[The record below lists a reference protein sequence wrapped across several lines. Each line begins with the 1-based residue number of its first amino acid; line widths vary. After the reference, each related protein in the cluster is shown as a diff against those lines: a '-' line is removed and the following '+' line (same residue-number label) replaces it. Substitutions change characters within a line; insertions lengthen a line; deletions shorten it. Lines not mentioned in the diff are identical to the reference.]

1 MCTQKKKLIQRIF
14 LLRKMNISDDMNEVS
29 IKFPSW
35 KEIANE
41 YCKCE
46 LGTETSHSIITIID
60 SKFEL
65 IQSLI
70 DSNHPAVALK
80 ILADAEGSYVKG
92 KSYESIIEYLE
103 NTKLGV
109 NEFQTIYSTKEQ
121 KYIFVGNTLS
131 SIIGIEPDEFTIE
144 SFLGF
149 AQDNFI
155 HPEDLPHVV
164 RYAGIAYTV
173 LCLPCFTFK
182 VNQDHYKVK
191 FRSLFP
197 KSRIESIQKQIL
209 SIEKKSFLT
218 INESQSDLTFPNLH
232 FDFWSVRTD
241 DVSDIVSARFVSD
254 FTQTEQMNCIAFILN
269 AALLN
274 FPIKYLMLLHERQY
288 TDRNKDVAVN
298 VNNQIRENT
307 GLKSNITE
315 QQVGDYFSKTIRK
328 KIGETFN
335 KWSQSIGRENP
346 LSEPQAIHQA
356 QKLGLLPIPDKIKA
370 LIYSRVGE

>member
-1 MCTQKKKLIQRIF
+1 
-14 LLRKMNISDDMNEVS
+14 MNTSDDVKEAS
-29 IKFPSW
+29 IKFPTW
-35 KEIANE
+35 KEIASE
-41 YCKCE
+41 YCKNE
-46 LGTETSHSIITIID
+46 LGSETSNSILAIIN

-70 DSNHPAVALK
+70 DSNHPAIALK

-103 NTKLGV
+103 NTQLGV

-121 KYIFVGNTLS
+121 KYIHVGNTLS
-131 SIIGIEPDEFTIE
+131 SVIGIEPEKFTIE

-149 AQDNFI
+149 AEENFI
-155 HPEDLPHVV
+155 HPEDLPHVI

-197 KSRIESIQKQIL
+197 TSKIPSIQKQIFSL
-209 SIEKKSFLT
+209 EKKSFLT
-218 INESQSDLTFPNLH
+218 IDESQSDLSFPNLH
-232 FDFWSVRTD
+232 FDFWTVTTD
-241 DVSDIVSARFVSD
+241 DVSDIVSPRFVSD
-254 FTQTEQMNCIAFILN
+254 FTQTEQMNCIAFVLN

-274 FPIKYLMLLHERQY
+274 FPIKYLILLHERQY

-298 VNNQIRENT
+298 VNTKIRENT
-307 GLKSNITE
+307 GLNSNLTE
-315 QQVGDYFSKTIRK
+315 QQIGDYFSKTIRK
-328 KIGETFN
+328 RTGEVFS
-335 KWSQSIGRENP
+335 KWSQTKEDVTP
-346 LSEPQAIHQA
+346 FSEPQAIHQA